1 MTPQITH
8 LRGRRLSKDCFLAAL
23 IFASLL
29 LGPAHAEQVGR
40 LAPAERAYMAGDYD
54 QAASLAHGQTS
65 PAAAV
70 LTARALL
77 TKALLLDVKDPEV
90 FALANAA
97 LVYAD
102 AARAVVP
109 GLVEA
114 HLDAAIA
121 RGLQADHLP
130 VDEAITKVEEA
141 RAAIDQALML
151 APNDP
156 WVQATEGGWH
166 LTLTGR
172 LGKLAANLM
181 FGASRSK
188 GLAAFERAFVLAPDN
203 AKLLYHYAKVRILQG
218 DGQAPHEARAALRH
232 LQQLAPQDALG
243 QSLLKLMPSLM
254 AEIDAQELARSNHL
268 PANHLP
274 D

>member
-156 WVQATEGGWH
+156 WVQATEGVG
-166 LTLTGR
+166 T
-172 LGKLAANLM
+172 
-181 FGASRSK
+181 
-188 GLAAFERAFVLAPDN
+188 
-203 AKLLYHYAKVRILQG
+203 
-218 DGQAPHEARAALRH
+218 
-232 LQQLAPQDALG
+232 
-243 QSLLKLMPSLM
+243 
-254 AEIDAQELARSNHL
+254 
-268 PANHLP
+268 
-274 D
+274 